1 MKKLI
6 TLVAVALMLVFGVS
20 NMTYAQKETV
30 DSTAATDDVGTAD
43 TDSAAAVDPAEIPSD
58 GAGEEMVVEKTFH
71 QVLKEK
77 FVQGGAQWMTPIL
90 LVFVLGLALIIE
102 RIIYLSLSRTNT
114 KKLLAELEQ
123 SLEANDVEAAKEIC
137 RTTRGPVASVF
148 YQGLDRFNEDLDV
161 IEKAIVSYGG
171 VQMGRLE
178 SNLSWIGLFI
188 ALAPMLGFTGT
199 VVGMIQAFDNIEAQG
214 DISPTV
220 VAGGMKVALLTTV
233 FGLIVA
239 ILLQILYNFIVTIIE
254 KLVNDMEDSTISFM
268 DIVYKVKNK

>member
-6 TLVAVALMLVFGVS
+6 TLLVIAGMFIFGAS
-20 NMTYAQKETV
+20 KMTYAQDETQ
-30 DSTAATDDVGTAD
+30 DSTTTEQNDSLGS
-43 TDSAAAVDPAEIPSD
+43 DSAVTDQPVQTMTD
-58 GAGEEMVVEKTFH
+58 GDGLVEEKTFH
-71 QVLKEK
+71 QILKEK
-77 FVQGGAQWMTPIL
+77 FIDGGAAWMTPIL
-90 LVFVLGLALIIE
+90 LVLILGLALIIE
-102 RIIYLSLSRTNT
+102 RILYLNLSRTNT
-114 KKLLAELEQ
+114 TKLLAEIEQ
-123 SLEANDVEAAKEIC
+123 ALEANDVEAAKEVC

-148 YQGLDRFNEDLDV
+148 YQGLDRFNEEMDV
-161 IEKAIVSYGG
+161 IEKSIISYGG

-199 VVGMIQAFDNIEAQG
+199 VIGMIQAFDDIETQG
-214 DISPTV
+214 DISPTI

-239 ILLQILYNFIVTIIE
+239 IILQVLYNFVITIIE

-268 DIVYKVKNK
+268 DIVYKVKNNKN

>member
-6 TLVAVALMLVFGVS
+6 TLVTVALMLVFGVS
-20 NMTYAQKETV
+20 NMTYAQDDTV
-30 DSTAATDDVGTAD
+30 DSTATENV
-43 TDSAAAVDPAEIPSD
+43 DSAATDSGAVSDQPADVPAD

-77 FVQGGAQWMTPIL
+77 FIDGGAGWMTPIL

-102 RIIYLSLSRTNT
+102 RILYLSLSRTNT
-114 KKLLAELEQ
+114 KKLLAEIEQ
-123 SLEANDVEAAKEIC
+123 SLEANDLESAKEIC

-199 VVGMIQAFDNIEAQG
+199 VIGMIQAFDNIEAQG

-239 ILLQILYNFIVTIIE
+239 IILQTLYNFIVTIIE

-268 DIVYKVKNK
+268 DIVYKVKNN

>member
-6 TLVAVALMLVFGVS
+6 TLVAVASMLIFGAT
-20 NMTYAQKETV
+20 NMTYAQ
-30 DSTAATDDVGTAD
+30 DGT
-43 TDSAAAVDPAEIPSD
+43 TDSAATEQVDSNNVDTSAAVSEQPVDAT
-58 GAGEEMVVEKTFH
+58 ANGEETQTFH
-71 QVLKEK
+71 QILKEK
-77 FVQGGAQWMTPIL
+77 FIDGGAEWMTPIL

-102 RIIYLSLSRTNT
+102 RIVYLSLSRTNT
-114 KKLLAELEQ
+114 KKLLAEIEQ
-123 SLEANDVEAAKEIC
+123 SLEANDVESAKEIC

-161 IEKAIVSYGG
+161 IEKSIVSYGG

-199 VVGMIQAFDNIEAQG
+199 VIGMIAAFDNIEAQG

-239 ILLQILYNFIVTIIE
+239 IILQILYNFVVTIIE

-268 DIVYKVKNK
+268 DIIYKVKNN